1 MGKTTS
7 SINSSQQIIPFLANG
22 FRLQGTLHLPSIKQ
36 PPLVVGSHGLYA
48 DSNSPKQIAL
58 AKACNALGIAYFR
71 FDHRGCGKSE
81 GEFNEVTSLQGR
93 QNDLLKAVKTIA
105 ALKNINNNKLALF
118 GSSMG
123 GAVCLSAAIKLN
135 VSGLITFAAPVRS
148 RTILSNPH
156 LQANRAHKT
165 SFSLKPD
172 LLEFDISSSLTL
184 IRNILIFHGDADEVV
199 PFSDAQE
206 IYQKAGSLKKMII
219 QKNGDHQMSL
229 KYHQD
234 EFVEKSSQWFK
245 RLFNNSDK

>member
-1 MGKTTS
+1 MLKITS
-7 SINSSQQIIPFLANG
+7 STGSSQQRILFSSNG
-22 FRLQGTLHLPSIKQ
+22 FTLQGTLHLPAIDQ

-81 GEFNEVTSLQGR
+81 GEFNEVTSLQTR
-93 QNDLLKAVKTIA
+93 QNDLLKAVEIIA
-105 ALKNINNNKLALF
+105 AKKNINNNKLALF

-123 GAVCLSAAIKLN
+123 GAVCLSTAIKIN
-135 VSGLITFAAPVRS
+135 VSGLITFAAPIRS
-148 RTILSNPH
+148 RTILSDPH
-156 LQANRAHKT
+156 LQANRSYKI
-165 SFSLKPD
+165 SLPLKPD
-172 LLEFDISSSLTL
+172 LLEFDISSCLTL
-184 IRNILIFHGDADEVV
+184 IKNILIFHGDADEVV

-206 IYQKAGSLKKMII
+206 IYQKAGGLKKMII

-234 EFVEKSSQWFK
+234 EFVEKAGQWFK
-245 RLFNNSDK
+245 KLFN